1 MTDAFKSIAQG
12 LKEAIAEGAT
22 THHVVIDLVQAT
34 EYIKE
39 LEDKLAV
46 AEAKLLTS
54 NLCKNNVAAEINDT
68 ILLVTNQK
76 WAVVIPEY

>member
-1 MTDAFKSIAQG
+1 MTDAFKSIAPG

-46 AEAKLLTS
+46 AEAKLL
-54 NLCKNNVAAEINDT
+54 V
-68 ILLVTNQK
+68 QK
-76 WAVVIPEY
+76 QCSCGD